1 MDERKE
7 GEPYFTWKDYVFGKN
22 LGAATLQILL
32 GIGAL
37 GVVLLIITALFG

>member
-32 GIGAL
+32 GFGAF
-37 GVVLLIITALFG
+37 GVVFLIVRVLLG